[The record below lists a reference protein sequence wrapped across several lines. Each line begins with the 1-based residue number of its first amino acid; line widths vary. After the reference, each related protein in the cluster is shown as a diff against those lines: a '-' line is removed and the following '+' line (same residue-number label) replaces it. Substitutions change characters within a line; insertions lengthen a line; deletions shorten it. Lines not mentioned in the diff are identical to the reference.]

1 MHIGLVRV
9 RVIRVRVISVR
20 VIRVRVS
27 VSAVVGKISLSFPN

>member
-27 VSAVVGKISLSFPN
+27 VRAVVGKISLSFPN